1 MNHLSSPIP
10 SSKTSQRG
18 FTLVEL
24 SVTVAVVAVVAT
36 LALPEFS
43 ETLRQWR
50 RDSAT
55 RALSSDLLLARTES
69 IKTSRRFS
77 MCPSTNGTSCVA
89 NTEWRN
95 GWMMFEEDPNLT
107 DQAYDAGERIVKV
120 VTAQAGIA
128 SLTSAGGVRL
138 LQFLPSG
145 LMSVGATT
153 FTVTPSGATAAT
165 MVNRVALSP
174 IGRATVTTEL
184 P

>member
-1 MNHLSSPIP
+1 ME
-10 SSKTSQRG
+10 
-18 FTLVEL
+18 LV
-24 SVTVAVVAVVAT
+24 VTIAVVGVLAT
-36 LALPEFS
+36 LAFPDFS

-55 RALSSDLLLARTES
+55 RALSSDLLLARAES
-69 IKTSRRFS
+69 IKTSLRYS
-77 MCPSTNGTSCVA
+77 MCPSANGTSCA
-89 NTEWRN
+89 ASTEWRN

-145 LMSVGATT
+145 LMSVGNTT
-153 FTVTPSGATAAT
+153 FTVTPSGATPST
-165 MVNRVALSP
+165 MVNRVALSR

>member
-1 MNHLSSPIP
+1 LNHLPLPIP
-10 SSKTSQRG
+10 SRHPSQRG

-24 SVTVAVVAVVAT
+24 VVTVAVFAVLAA
-36 LALPEFS
+36 LALPDFS

-69 IKTSRRFS
+69 IKTSRRIA
-77 MCPSTNGTSCVA
+77 MCPSTNGTSCA
-89 NTEWRN
+89 ASSDWRN
-95 GWMMFEEDPNLT
+95 GWIVFEDDGAT
-107 DQAYDAGERIVKV
+107 DLAYDAGESVLKV

-128 SLTSAGGVRL
+128 TLLSSGGVQF
-138 LQFLPSG
+138 LQFLPNG
-145 LMSVGATT
+145 LMSAGNTT

-165 MVNRVALSP
+165 MVNRVALSR
-174 IGRATVTTEL
+174 IGRATVTTEH